1 MYWEIIYLISRFP
14 NLFIPPKPF
23 IVKGFSGTSKLK
35 IKSGMPVGYTA
46 PSGRNKK
53 IRDGEYN
60 EF

>member
-1 MYWEIIYLISRFP
+1 MDWEMIYLISRFP

-23 IVKGFSGTSKLK
+23 MVKGFSETYQMK

-53 IRDGEYN
+53 NKGW
-60 EF
+60 